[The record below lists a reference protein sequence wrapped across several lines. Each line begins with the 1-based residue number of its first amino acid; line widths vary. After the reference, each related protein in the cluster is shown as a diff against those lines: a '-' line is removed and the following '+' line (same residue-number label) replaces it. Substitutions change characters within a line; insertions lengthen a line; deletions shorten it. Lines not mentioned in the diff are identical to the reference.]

1 MVELTRRPSVF
12 AHTLDKLGRQIV
24 SGHFGADGVIPP
36 EAKLCEQL
44 GASRGVLREV
54 LRVLGDK
61 GLVSA
66 QPKVGIRVRPE
77 SNWNLMDT
85 DVLDWLWAY
94 GSRNDYLRE
103 FLEFRLAVEPAA
115 AHAAALN
122 ATEQERHEIVALCE
136 RLHEESERI
145 MDRASDERAQD
156 VDLQFH
162 MAIFRASRNR
172 MMIYVGNMIGHI
184 MRQQIAVTTSA
195 PGAFRE
201 GLPLHRAMAEA
212 IARGDGEAAAFA
224 THGNVQLTQAHLQR
238 TGQPSPAY

>member
-1 MVELTRRPSVF
+1 MVASPRRPSVF
-12 AHTLDKLGRQIV
+12 AHTLDKFGRQIV

-36 EAKLCEQL
+36 EAKLCEQF

-66 QPKVGIRVRPE
+66 QPKVGIRIQPE

-85 DVLDWLWAY
+85 DVLDWLWEY
-94 GSRNDYLRE
+94 GARNEYLRE
-103 FLEFRLAVEPAA
+103 FLEFRLTVEPAA
-115 AHAAALN
+115 AQAAALN
-122 ATEQERHEIVALCE
+122 ATEEERREIGSLCD
-136 RLHEESERI
+136 RLQVESERI
-145 MDRASDERAQD
+145 EDRASDERAQD

-172 MMIYVGNMIGHI
+172 MLINVGNLIGHI
-184 MRQQIAVTTSA
+184 MRQQIAVTTSS

-201 GLPLHRAMAEA
+201 GLPLHRAIVEA
-212 IARGDGEAAAFA
+212 IARGDGEAAARA
-224 THGNVQLTQAHLQR
+224 TEENVRLTQAHLQKIVLR
-238 TGQPSPAY
+238 PPVG